1 MISINIDKNNLRP
14 YTEMKNI
21 FQKSI
26 VASKKINKNT
36 VITKSLLSY
45 KKPGNGISSAL
56 YKKLIGKKIKKT
68 VQKDY
73 IFKESDFI

>member
-1 MISINIDKNNLRP
+1 
-14 YTEMKNI
+14 MKNI